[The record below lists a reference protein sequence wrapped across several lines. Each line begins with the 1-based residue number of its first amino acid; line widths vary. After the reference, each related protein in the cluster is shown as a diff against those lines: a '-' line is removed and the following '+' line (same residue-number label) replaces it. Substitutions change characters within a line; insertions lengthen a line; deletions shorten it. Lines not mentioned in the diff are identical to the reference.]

1 MAFIASNLRPV
12 FSDAHQLRNKTG
24 LPLLGVVSMTL
35 SDVDRRAERRNM
47 LQFYGASA
55 GLVGIFVVGLL
66 AMAFLTRAG
75 G

>member
-1 MAFIASNLRPV
+1 
-12 FSDAHQLRNKTG
+12 
-24 LPLLGVVSMTL
+24 MTL
-35 SDVDRRAERRNM
+35 SEADRQSERRGM
-47 LQFYGASA
+47 LQFYGASV